1 MLTTMST
8 SVNSKR
14 CGTSASRSF
23 GPMSGSSSI
32 IANTRSMTSRNS
44 CGERNSA
51 DTGAAYLRLVCSPAV
66 ADGTLHLHPTAP
78 LAARALLPGDPG
90 RALALAQALFDEP
103 ARMFNHNRGLWGYT
117 GTALDGDLLTV
128 QSTGVG
134 GPSAAIVLEE
144 LCALG
149 LRCAVRAGTCAAL
162 DGGPAPGELVAV
174 RDVLATDG
182 ASRALGAPERLAGD
196 AALTA
201 ALAERADH
209 AATVVSSDLFYDPRG
224 DERAAWADA
233 GAVAVD
239 PETAALL
246 AVARRRGIPAAAIL
260 AVVARD
266 DERLDAEAIAD
277 AGVRLG
283 HVALEAL
290 APTRA

>member
-1 MLTTMST
+1 MRTFGSQSTSSVHSQCRLPSSAAAAARMLTTMST

-66 ADGTLHLHPTAP
+66 ADGTLPLPPTAP

-117 GTALDGDLLTV
+117 GTALDGAVLTV

-134 GPSAAIVLEE
+134 GPSAAVVLEE
-144 LCALG
+144 LCQLG
-149 LRCAVRAGTCAAL
+149 LQRAVRVGTCTA
-162 DGGPAPGELVAV
+162 
-174 RDVLATDG
+174 
-182 ASRALGAPERLAGD
+182 LAGD
-196 AALTA
+196 VALG
-201 ALAERADH
+201 EI
-209 AATVVSSDLFYDPRG
+209 
-224 DERAAWADA
+224 
-233 GAVAVD
+233 VAV
-239 PETAALL
+239 
-246 AVARRRGIPAAAIL
+246 G
-260 AVVARD
+260 
-266 DERLDAEAIAD
+266 EAIAAD
-277 AGVRLG
+277 RRSR
-283 HVALEAL
+283 
-290 APTRA
+290 APHAPQ